1 MTALVLLQH
10 GLDVGLDIEPG
21 PAGEVRHRDGR
32 RWCVA
37 NPADRGA
44 LEWALALADPV
55 TALTV
60 GPPAAESVL
69 EYAVAR
75 GAARGIRIWD
85 EALAGAD
92 LSATSRVVAAAV
104 AALAA
109 DLPDLVLAGE
119 RGLEGATGMLPALVA
134 ARLGWPCLEGAL
146 HVARE
151 PGAVVVERRLE
162 GGRREEV
169 EAGCPAVVTVTAESI
184 EPRYVSV
191 AARRRV
197 ASRGLER
204 WGLDRVGT
212 TADAVR
218 RSVRLAVDRVDW
230 PRPRPKRTAQGPP
243 TGSAAERLRQL
254 AGGGRRA
261 EASPDPA
268 SRLIEGAPAELAE
281 RILAFLDA
289 RGLL

>member
-10 GLDVGLDIEPG
+10 GLDVGLDVEPG

-37 NPADRGA
+37 NRADRAA

-55 TALTV
+55 IALTV
-60 GPPAAESVL
+60 GPAAAEETL
-69 EYAVAR
+69 AHAVAR

-85 EALAGAD
+85 EALAEAD
-92 LSATSRVVAAAV
+92 LSAASRVVAAAV
-104 AALAA
+104 TALAPE
-109 DLPDLVLAGE
+109 LLLAGE

-134 ARLGWPCLEGAL
+134 VRLDWPCAEGAL
-146 HVARE
+146 RVARE
-151 PGAVVVERRLE
+151 PGAVVIERRLPD
-162 GGRREEV
+162 GRREEV
-169 EAGCPAVVTVTAESI
+169 AADCPAVVTVTAESV

-191 AARRRV
+191 GARRRAAGRV
-197 ASRGLER
+197 ER

-218 RSVRLAVDRVDW
+218 RLVRLAVDRVDW
-230 PRPRPKRTAQGPP
+230 PRPRAKRTAQGAP

-254 AGGGRRA
+254 GGEGRRG

-268 SRLIEGAPAELAE
+268 SRLVEGTPAELAE